1 MTQNEFKALKA
12 VFKKE
17 GQPPYYNSVNGDH
30 FITILGSRK
39 TSLRMNEGLGE
50 GGEKATINSDGSVT
64 VFSYQGVPDGNH
76 PGNINSIRALSLS
89 SGILSKTGIVS
100 KAKFKESLFPFRN
113 ENGDR
118 RSDSR
123 LNRRY
128 GGFAAEIVYV
138 YLDNYN
144 PDKKA

>member
-1 MTQNEFKALKA
+1 VGNR
-12 VFKKE
+12 KK
-17 GQPPYYNSVNGDH
+17 V
-30 FITILGSRK
+30 
-39 TSLRMNEGLGE
+39 EGLGE

-76 PGNINSIRALSLS
+76 PGNIISTPLLGLD
-89 SGILSKTGIVS
+89 SGILSDKTGIVS
-100 KAKFKESLFPFRN
+100 RAKFGENPRGIFRN

-118 RSDSR
+118 RSDR
-123 LNRRY
+123 KFNRRY
-128 GGFAAEIVYV
+128 GGFAVEIVYV